1 MSPEMYHWSSVPPPS
16 SSIPQ
21 VASRLMRPALEP
33 VLARTYVGSSLT
45 ALPLM
50 DRKRQRESQEGDSC
64 AALRD
69 AAQGLHRV
77 RWQAYRG
84 TSLLRNSASLGPTIR
99 TRPRALWLSYGGV
112 LFLVS
117 EVTLS
122 LALRGGPVRF
132 VRTRTALA
140 CQEDHLTSNRRARI
154 QGS

>member
-1 MSPEMYHWSSVPPPS
+1 M
-16 SSIPQ
+16 
-21 VASRLMRPALEP
+21 
-33 VLARTYVGSSLT
+33 GSTLT

-50 DRKRQRESQEGDSC
+50 DMKRQKETQEGDSC

-69 AAQGLHRV
+69 AAQGLHIV

-84 TSLLRNSASLGPTIR
+84 TSLLRNSASLGPNIR
-99 TRPRALWLSYGGV
+99 TRPRALWLSYGEV

-132 VRTRTALA
+132 VRTCTARA
-140 CQEDHLTSNRRARI
+140 CREDHLASDKRARI